1 MKHFCK
7 IRFAILLI
15 LTVLI
20 SGCAKTTPT
29 ENIIGQHVQ
38 LVDEALSDPTLSNEA
53 KSALKTCRAGLLSAQ
68 ETHQA
73 EISKCDAEKSKLKT
87 ERNGLFLAVLL
98 LVGFMIYKPVRK
110 FLHL

>member
-1 MKHFCK
+1 M
-7 IRFAILLI
+7 RFTILLI
-15 LTVLI
+15 LTVLT
-20 SGCAKTTPT
+20 SSCAKPTPT

-53 KSALKTCRAGLLSAQ
+53 RGALKTCRAGLLSVQ

-87 ERNGLFLAVLL
+87 ERNGLFLVVLL
-98 LVGFMIYKPVRK
+98 LAGFMLYRPVRK
-110 FLHL
+110 LFGL

>member
-1 MKHFCK
+1 M
-7 IRFAILLI
+7 RFTILLI

-53 KSALKTCRAGLLSAQ
+53 KGALKTCRAGLLSAQ
-68 ETHQA
+68 QTHQA
-73 EISKCDAEKSKLKT
+73 EISKCEAEKSKLKT

>member
-1 MKHFCK
+1 MKRV
-7 IRFAILLI
+7 IILVVF
-15 LTVLI
+15 TTLI
-20 SGCAKTTPT
+20 SGCAKPTPT

-53 KSALKTCRAGLLSAQ
+53 KGALKTCRAGLLSAQ

-87 ERNGLFLAVLL
+87 ERNGLFLVVLL
-98 LVGFMIYKPVRK
+98 LAGFMLYRPVRK
-110 FLHL
+110 LFGL

>member
-1 MKHFCK
+1 MKK
-7 IRFAILLI
+7 VIILLI

-20 SGCAKTTPT
+20 SGCAKPTPT

-38 LVDEALSDPTLSNEA
+38 LVDEALSNPTLSNEA
-53 KSALKTCRAGLLSAQ
+53 KGALKTCRAGLLSAQ

-98 LVGFMIYKPVRK
+98 LAGFMLYRPVRK
-110 FLHL
+110 LFGL

>member
-1 MKHFCK
+1 M
-7 IRFAILLI
+7 RFTILLI

-20 SGCAKTTPT
+20 SGCAKPTPT

-38 LVDEALSDPTLSNEA
+38 LVDEALSNPTLSNEA
-53 KSALKTCRAGLLSAQ
+53 KGALKTCRAGLLSAQ

-98 LVGFMIYKPVRK
+98 LAGFMLYRPVRK
-110 FLHL
+110 LFGL

>member
-1 MKHFCK
+1 MK
-7 IRFAILLI
+7 RFTIMLI

-20 SGCAKTTPT
+20 SGCAKPTPT

-38 LVDEALSDPTLSNEA
+38 LVDEALSDPALSNEA

-68 ETHQA
+68 ETHQT

-98 LVGFMIYKPVRK
+98 LAGFILYRPTRK
-110 FLHL
+110 LFGL

>member
-1 MKHFCK
+1 M
-7 IRFAILLI
+7 RFTILLI

-53 KSALKTCRAGLLSAQ
+53 KGALKTCRAGLLSAQ

-73 EISKCDAEKSKLKT
+73 EISKCEAEKSKLKT
-87 ERNGLFLAVLL
+87 ERNGLFLVVLL
-98 LVGFMIYKPVRK
+98 LVGFMLYRPVRK
-110 FLHL
+110 LFGL